1 MRNNERLPRD
11 GERVPSNPI
20 IEKDYGNQCC
30 LHQIPFHEYSF
41 FQFSA
46 AQLDRVPVVSDDSS
60 VSTSLAASMD
70 DRDWSA
76 IY

>member
-1 MRNNERLPRD
+1 M
-11 GERVPSNPI
+11 V
-20 IEKDYGNQCC
+20 CC